1 MSDDSLPVT
10 YTLQIATSEDFTS
23 ASIVLKKA
31 GLTSS
36 EYTVTESEELESRS
50 KEEPYYW
57 RVKAVDGASNESAW
71 SGERAFY
78 VGSSG
83 WTVNLFGFTLSVWAI
98 IWWCVGCVVAGSVG
112 YAVGRGGRR
121 RSEDD

>member
-1 MSDDSLPVT
+1 
-10 YTLQIATSEDFTS
+10 IATSENFTS
-23 ASIVLKKA
+23 ASVVLEKA

-36 EYTVTESEELESRS
+36 EYTVNEGEELEPRS

-78 VGSSG
+78 VGSPA
-83 WTVNLFGFTLSVWAI
+83 WTVNIFGFTLSVWAI
-98 IWWCVGCVVAGSVG
+98 IWWCVGCLVAGLAG
-112 YAVGRGGRR
+112 YSLGRR
-121 RSEDD
+121 RDRSETD